1 MRRGMMVA
9 LGAMVL
15 AGGGVQAQDRPAD
28 LARLLAGSYDNPA
41 QWEDGGRSRPG
52 QGAGHLR
59 MNARV
64 VPLPDGA
71 LVDGTALYIQQIQ
84 DNFAPHVYRQAVLVL
99 RQAGGSV
106 LMEQLRLREPD
117 RWLDA
122 DAATLATLGERD
134 LLPAEPGCDLAWR
147 RTGAAW
153 VGEMA
158 PGTCRVEATWLGTTL
173 TRHERWTVDPSNL
186 THLDRTT
193 KADGTVFEQTPT
205 GTPYRL
211 ARLSGG

>member
-1 MRRGMMVA
+1 MLRVMAVA
-9 LGAMVL
+9 LGVGL
-15 AGGGVQAQDRPAD
+15 VAGGEVRAQDGPAD
-28 LARLLAGSYDNPA
+28 LARLLAGTFDNPA
-41 QWEDGGRSRPG
+41 QWEEGGKSRPG
-52 QGAGHLR
+52 QGSGHLR

-64 VPLPDGA
+64 VPLPEGA
-71 LVDGTALYIQQIQ
+71 GLGGTALYIQQIQ
-84 DNFAPHVYRQAVLVL
+84 DDFAPHVYRQAVLVL
-99 RQAGGSV
+99 RPAGGSV
-106 LMEQLRLREPD
+106 LMEQRRLREPE

-122 DAATLATLGERD
+122 DAAILATLGEKD
-134 LLPAEPGCDLAWR
+134 LLPAEPGCALAWR

-173 TRHERWTVDPSNL
+173 ARYERWTVDPAGL